1 MYLRDLAASL
11 LRRWPIVL
19 VGLLVTSGICVGL
32 AYVVP
37 ASYIAR
43 TSMVLLPP
51 STLVGKDGNPYLFL
65 GGLGQA
71 LDVLTRKLNADE
83 ISEPIKKSYRNTEF
97 TVARDSSTTG
107 PIIIVE
113 ASAPTAASARAAMNA
128 VVDAAEPA
136 MESLQSELNV
146 PDNARITVSAFA
158 VDQTPTPDLKTRIQ
172 VVGAVGALGLIV
184 TLLLAA
190 FVDGRILARRQIK
203 GAATRGADAA
213 SSPSVVKHETATLRA
228 KGPNSAAKRVTGER
242 D

>member
-11 LRRWPIVL
+11 LRRWPVVL
-19 VGLLVTSGICVGL
+19 VGLLVTAGMCVGL

-37 ASYIAR
+37 ASYVAR

-51 STLVGKDGNPYLFL
+51 STVVGAGGNPYLYL

-83 ISEPIKKSYRNTEF
+83 ISLPIKKSYPDTEF
-97 TVARDSSTTG
+97 TVSGDSSTTG

-113 ASAPTAASARAAMNA
+113 ASAPTAATARAVMNA

-136 MESLQSELNV
+136 MDSLQSGLDV
-146 PDNARITVSAFA
+146 PDKARITVSAFA
-158 VDQTPTPDLKTRIQ
+158 VDQAPTPDLKTRIQ
-172 VVGAVGALGLIV
+172 VVGAVGALGLIL
-184 TLLLAA
+184 TLLTAA
-190 FVDGRILARRQIK
+190 FVDGRILARRQNGGTGPK
-203 GAATRGADAA
+203 SPDVEAAPAVRRKPGASRSPGQN
-213 SSPSVVKHETATLRA
+213 SSPK
-228 KGPNSAAKRVTGER
+228 VTTGAR